1 MGGFVVSDVIRKPR
15 PSEVGSEAMPLKRR
29 SYKFKSTINKT
40 KMFCYHC
47 PLSVPPSSVAPR
59 PPPLPFSVYS
69 AVSPYSGYG
78 YQSDLHDDNFVR
90 RKQRRNRTTFTVQQ
104 LEELEKAFAQTHY
117 PDVFTREDLAMK
129 INLTEA
135 RVQVWFQNRR
145 AKWRKAERLRKER
158 EEKDRVPTAGDEQGG
173 SATPADE
180 EPADDP
186 SLPAVSSPASS
197 QRHLSDEEDADSSG
211 RDDDLSPPRASAA
224 TAAAGSA
231 SGDEAAAEAAA
242 MEGSLAVI
250 SKSSSSSESSSVL
263 MGSNSSSDQLAD
275 FPSLLLSRSPM
286 GSFGGDSSILKDPS
300 GCLRPGSFLRSSLFS
315 SLSSGGPLSSQACME
330 SMMNTGGRFPLPPMY
345 FPHQF
350 GHQFAPSSLPF
361 KAFPFCACC
370 LPKPVTTSSAVTS
383 SSSSPDLTSTS
394 VTDLRRKAREH
405 SQALLQSAMN
415 NGSPH
420 QQHQDSA

>member
-1 MGGFVVSDVIRKPR
+1 
-15 PSEVGSEAMPLKRR
+15 
-29 SYKFKSTINKT
+29 
-40 KMFCYHC
+40 MFCYHC

-158 EEKDRVPTAGDEQGG
+158 EEKDHLPSDEPPRDDPASPDGD
-173 SATPADE
+173 
-180 EPADDP
+180 PADDP
-186 SLPAVSSPASS
+186 SLLLASGDKASPASSS
-197 QRHLSDEEDADSSG
+197 QRHLTDDEDADSSG
-211 RDDDLSPPRASAA
+211 REDDLSPPRAA
-224 TAAAGSA
+224 TASAAAGA
-231 SGDEAAAEAAA
+231 ADDVAAAADAN

-250 SKSSSSSESSSVL
+250 SKSSSTSSTESSVVL
-263 MGSNSSSDQLAD
+263 GGGSEPLGD

-286 GSFGGDSSILKDPS
+286 ASFGGDASLLKDPS

-330 SMMNTGGRFPLPPMY
+330 SMMNPANHGRFPLPPIISLLRVLSSKTRDL
-345 FPHQF
+345 FGCDVRELFARPHFHERDRPQEKSPRALPGPPAVRHPQQQPTTFRF
-350 GHQFAPSSLPF
+350 GLDQATATARRRLRHPISTGLVSI
-361 KAFPFCACC
+361 
-370 LPKPVTTSSAVTS
+370 
-383 SSSSPDLTSTS
+383 TS
-394 VTDLRRKAREH
+394 VA
-405 SQALLQSAMN
+405 
-415 NGSPH
+415 
-420 QQHQDSA
+420 

>member
-1 MGGFVVSDVIRKPR
+1 MFSFSDLV
-15 PSEVGSEAMPLKRR
+15 LD
-29 SYKFKSTINKT
+29 
-40 KMFCYHC
+40 
-47 PLSVPPSSVAPR
+47 
-59 PPPLPFSVYS
+59 
-69 AVSPYSGYG
+69 SGYG

-158 EEKDRVPTAGDEQGG
+158 EEKDHLPSDE
-173 SATPADE
+173 TPRDDPASP

-186 SLPAVSSPASS
+186 SLLLAPGDKASPASS
-197 QRHLSDEEDADSSG
+197 SQRPLTDDEDADSSG
-211 RDDDLSPPRASAA
+211 REDDLSPPRATPASAA
-224 TAAAGSA
+224 QGAA
-231 SGDEAAAEAAA
+231 DEAAGDAAC
-242 MEGSLAVI
+242 EGSLAVI
-250 SKSSSSSESSSVL
+250 SKSSSSSSTESSAVL
-263 MGSNSSSDQLAD
+263 GGSSEHLND

-286 GSFGGDSSILKDPS
+286 GSFGGDASLLKDPS
-300 GCLRPGSFLRSSLFS
+300 GCLRPSSFLRSSLFS

-330 SMMNTGGRFPLPPMY
+330 SMMNPANHGRFPLPPMY
-345 FPHQF
+345 FPHHL
-350 GHQFAPSSLPF
+350 GHQFAPSTLPF

-370 LPKPVTTSSAVTS
+370 LPKPVTSSAVTS
-383 SSSSPDLTSTS
+383 ESSSPDPTSTS

-405 SQALLQSAMN
+405 SQALLQSALLTN
-415 NGSPH
+415 SP
-420 QQHQDSA
+420 QQQSDSA

>member
-1 MGGFVVSDVIRKPR
+1 
-15 PSEVGSEAMPLKRR
+15 
-29 SYKFKSTINKT
+29 
-40 KMFCYHC
+40 MFCYHC

-158 EEKDRVPTAGDEQGG
+158 EEKDRLPSSDDQGV
-173 SATPADE
+173 AHAQ
-180 EPADDP
+180 DDP
-186 SLPAVSSPASS
+186 ASPDDDPTDDPALLLTGDKAGSSPSSS
-197 QRHLSDEEDADSSG
+197 QRHLTDEEDADSSG
-211 RDDDLSPPRASAA
+211 REDDLSPPRAVAAAAA
-224 TAAAGSA
+224 TGSA
-231 SGDEAAAEAAA
+231 SGDDAGGENA
-242 MEGSLAVI
+242 MEGSLASM
-250 SKSSSSSESSSVL
+250 SKTSSTSSAESSML
-263 MGSNSSSDQLAD
+263 LGSTSEHLSD
-275 FPSLLLSRSPM
+275 FPSLLLASSRSQM
-286 GSFGGDSSILKDPS
+286 GSFGGDSNLLKDPS

-330 SMMNTGGRFPLPPMY
+330 SMMNPANHGRFPLPPMY
-345 FPHQF
+345 FPHHLS
-350 GHQFAPSSLPF
+350 HQFAPTSLPF
-361 KAFPFCACC
+361 KGQWSCHFP
-370 LPKPVTTSSAVTS
+370 SARVVFQN
-383 SSSSPDLTSTS
+383 P
-394 VTDLRRKAREH
+394 
-405 SQALLQSAMN
+405 
-415 NGSPH
+415 
-420 QQHQDSA
+420 